1 MKPRDLFFLMIINFA
16 WGFNIAPTKWTLNE
30 VPPMTAAVVR
40 FALVGLLCA
49 PWLQPL
55 KEQWKLILA
64 FAFMTGV
71 VMFGLNNTAYHAA
84 HNVSALA
91 IAGQLGVPFSLLLGI
106 VFLKERIKLPRAFG
120 IALSFAGVAWF
131 SFDPAAP
138 AAFADIIPLL
148 LSVGGSLAYAVG
160 TLFQRKIKNMNALS
174 MQAWLAIISV
184 PPLLIL
190 SLMLEPG
197 ALAALPQASARA
209 WGSMFFSVV
218 CASIIGHAGIS
229 YLLQRYPISVISPL
243 TLLAPIIGVISGVAI
258 LNTPLTLKMIQGG
271 IVTLIG
277 VAIITVRTAQ
287 RSPAPPSPNHSSA
300 P

>member
-1 MKPRDLFFLMIINFA
+1 MKPRDLIFLIIINFA
-16 WGFNIAPTKWTLNE
+16 WGFNIAPTKWTLVE
-30 VPPMTAAVVR
+30 IPPMTAAVVR
-40 FALVGLLCA
+40 FALVGLICA

-55 KEQWKLILA
+55 KEQSKLIIA
-64 FAFMTGV
+64 FALMTGV

-91 IAGQLGVPFSLLLGI
+91 IAGQLGVPFSLILGI
-106 VFLKERIKLPRAFG
+106 IFLKERIKLPRVFG

-131 SFDPAAP
+131 SFDPAV
-138 AAFADIIPLL
+138 FADIIPVLL
-148 LSVGGSLAYAVG
+148 TVGGSLAYAAG

-184 PPLLIL
+184 PPLFIL
-190 SLMLEPG
+190 SLIMEPG
-197 ALAALPQASARA
+197 ALAALPQASAKA
-209 WGSMFFSVV
+209 WGSMFFSVI

-243 TLLAPIIGVISGVAI
+243 TLLAPIIGVLSGVAI
-258 LNTPLTLKMIQGG
+258 LDTPLTAKMIQGG

-287 RSPAPPSPNHSSA
+287 RSPVPPVPNHSSA